1 MTSIR
6 PNGFRQRAEHVKK
19 HAVGAT
25 ERASRIKVHSLHV
38 QFKGLASKLRCSILT
53 TASKVSLLAGL
64 TLWSGSSNRFPQNGQ
79 SLISKVHCFW
89 KRELSKG
96 SMLLTRA
103 HRAVT
108 LLHVGQFAL
117 EHPRDGLLAW
127 MMVDANVAYL
137 SPSSVYRI
145 LDRHQSLCRWKPSR
159 AVGQKP
165 EPPSR
170 PHQVWHTDLMY
181 LWISGRWYFSMA
193 ALGQNIVPLVVYAEV
208 WLDPRVDG

>member
-1 MTSIR
+1 VSQCFHHSSRALLNRWAKRSRSSIR

-19 HAVGAT
+19 HAVGT
-25 ERASRIKVHSLHV
+25 TKRASRIKVHSLHV

-89 KRELSKG
+89 KTRTFKG
-96 SMLLTRA
+96 FNAFDKSPPCR
-103 HRAVT
+103 
-108 LLHVGQFAL
+108 HVAPCGPVCLGASA
-117 EHPRDGLLAW
+117 RWLLAW

-170 PHQVWHTDLMY
+170 PLR
-181 LWISGRWYFSMA
+181 SG
-193 ALGQNIVPLVVYAEV
+193 IPI
-208 WLDPRVDG
+208 